1 MKKITI
7 VLLSAILLGG
17 AYYMFFAKKT
27 ANDEEFALPE
37 GYQGCAHVV
46 YNVKNAPPL
55 KVTDGKIVHTFD
67 ENGISLTSSPEDFGW
82 EGEEFSGFYNATYY
96 YVDKQGNKTSEIE
109 QEQIFN
115 SGLGSLEE
123 DGKVQITHYHFS
135 VKDKNASCEK
145 DLERVKKLIN
155 K

>member
-1 MKKITI
+1 MKKLIIAVILAI
-7 VLLSAILLGG
+7 VVGG
-17 AYYMFFAKKT
+17 AYYMFVVKKT
-27 ANDEEFALPE
+27 AYDEEFVLPE

-55 KVTDGKIVHTFD
+55 KVKNGRIVHNFD

-82 EGEEFSGFYNATYY
+82 EGEEFSGFYKSTYFY
-96 YVDKQGNKTSEIE
+96 ADKKGNKTSEIE
-109 QEQIFN
+109 QEQIFA
-115 SGLGSLEE
+115 SALGSLEE
-123 DGKVQITHYHFS
+123 EGEVTITHYHFS

-155 K
+155 